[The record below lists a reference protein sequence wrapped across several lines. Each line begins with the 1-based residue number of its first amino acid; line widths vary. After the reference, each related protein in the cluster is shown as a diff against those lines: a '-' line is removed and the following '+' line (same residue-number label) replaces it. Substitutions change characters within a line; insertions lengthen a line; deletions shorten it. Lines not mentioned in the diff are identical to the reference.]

1 MNEPA
6 EQKTLFPREM
16 NEQVQKSLLKKFN
29 KYRIVFWYDPAKELR
44 ADFEAME
51 LPGIE
56 KVEIANNEFGLK
68 YRLLRDEP
76 ETRFLLYKE
85 GPQPEDVEN

>member
-1 MNEPA
+1 MVYG
-6 EQKTLFPREM
+6 RY
-16 NEQVQKSLLKKFN
+16 SLGGSGELEG
-29 KYRIVFWYDPAKELR
+29 ELR
-44 ADFEAME
+44 ADFEAMD

-76 ETRFLLYKE
+76 
-85 GPQPEDVEN
+85 